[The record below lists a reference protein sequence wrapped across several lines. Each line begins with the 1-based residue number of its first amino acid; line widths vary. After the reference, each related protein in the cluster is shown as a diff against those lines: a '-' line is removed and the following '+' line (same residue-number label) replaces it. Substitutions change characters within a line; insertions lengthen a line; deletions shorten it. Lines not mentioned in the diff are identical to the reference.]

1 MGKAAAAAPTGGHA
15 LHGRRAI
22 RRDRV
27 ERRTSGSRGLYRTSV
42 LISFIENHLERHR
55 FGEVGARACT
65 SKRQNPTPCASGPNE
80 SAFTENPCS
89 ASHLSP
95 CTPPTPPLYLPVN
108 IDVLLASV
116 TGDRR
121 RARRDG
127 ELVIRVRDH
136 AHRYVAVVFA
146 AIASLAGCMAGCAFA
161 LGVCRH
167 QPCHRLP
174 RDARARAQPCVRA
187 RGSCWVRGALR
198 SASAGRADEKL
209 LVGVVDGNSAAV
221 WSL

>member
-1 MGKAAAAAPTGGHA
+1 MGGYA
-15 LHGRRAI
+15 LHGRRPA
-22 RRDRV
+22 RRHRA
-27 ERRTSGSRGLYRTSV
+27 ERPTGGSRGLCRTSGLV
-42 LISFIENHLERHR
+42 GFIENQLERQR
-55 FGEVGARACT
+55 FGEVGARART
-65 SKRQNPTPCASGPNE
+65 SKRWLPASCASGPNE

-136 AHRYVAVVFA
+136 AHRYVAVVFT
-146 AIASLAGCMAGCAFA
+146 AIASLAGCTAGCAFA

-167 QPCHRLP
+167 QPCHRMP
-174 RDARARAQPCVRA
+174 RDARTRAQPCVRA

-198 SASAGRADEKL
+198 SASAGRVDEKL
-209 LVGVVDGNSAAV
+209 FVGVVDGNSAV